1 MQLHPSPL
9 QKENRVDSM
18 IFYQL
23 KLQMPSQGLQ
33 TKIGIH
39 YKHQMKYPNN
49 WNFPKIRNI
58 EWKVK

>member
-1 MQLHPSPL
+1 
-9 QKENRVDSM
+9 
-18 IFYQL
+18 
-23 KLQMPSQGLQ
+23 LQMPSQGLQ